1 MKIVKLK
8 TNIIL
13 NFSKFLVTFPILIV
27 LGVTTKVFQF
37 YYLELVVLVITLTI
51 ILWFFRVP
59 YKCNLQHMGAT
70 IKVRVN
76 FNIFNYKFI
85 KIAIDFEE
93 KRYLIKTRTNLPV
106 LEFEKDE
113 LPFKIELKLAITKL
127 QMPELVLR

>member
-1 MKIVKLK
+1 
-8 TNIIL
+8 
-13 NFSKFLVTFPILIV
+13 
-27 LGVTTKVFQF
+27 
-37 YYLELVVLVITLTI
+37 
-51 ILWFFRVP
+51 
-59 YKCNLQHMGAT
+59 MGAT

-93 KRYLIKTRTNLPV
+93 KQYLIKTRTNLPV

-127 QMPELVLR
+127 QMPESVLR